1 MEIKVRKGMQEDI
14 PAVLKLIKEL
24 ATYEKAPNEV
34 TNNLEDMERDGF
46 GTHPFFHFFIA
57 ETQDKVAG
65 MALYYIKYSTWKGKC
80 VFLEDLIVTEKFR
93 GKKIGEK
100 LFEAVARE
108 CKELK
113 VKRMEWQVLNWNEPA
128 INFYKKFNA
137 DLDEEWI
144 NGKLVYDQIQK
155 F

>member
-1 MEIKVRKGMQEDI
+1 MEIKVRKGIQQDI
-14 PAVLKLIKEL
+14 PAVLKLIIEL
-24 ATYEKAPNEV
+24 ATYENASNEV
-34 TNNLEDMERDGF
+34 TNNLEDLERDGF
-46 GTHPFFHFFIA
+46 GTHPFFRFFIS
-57 ETQDKVAG
+57 ETQGEVAG

-80 VFLEDLIVTEKFR
+80 VFLEDLIVSEKFR

-100 LFEAVARE
+100 LFEAVIRVS
-108 CKELK
+108 KELK

-137 DLDEEWI
+137 ELDGECI